1 MARPTDYTIADD
13 TGANVLADLN
23 NVFTEGVLTTNKG
36 STRPSYAVA
45 GTLFIEGNTLKVATS
60 SSSSGDTT
68 IGDIT
73 AANLGLLST
82 STTVLNTLTDIVRPN
97 NTSRLFISG
106 GTANNGANIVL
117 NGGQTTSTANVFDL
131 RHDTTIKFRIPNSP
145 NLILADDVTAVGYY
159 SNSIFRGHRNSATSV
174 VSHFTNTN
182 TGALATD
189 GSVIGIDASGNTLI
203 DNQDSAKH
211 IHLKATGSGKFMF
224 GSTSTPQND
233 SVMHITSGTNT
244 GQRPCIT
251 FNYDAT
257 PSGSVILGGFRTV
270 NSSTAELAS
279 VTARHD
285 GTSATARLVMATKAA
300 SGSSTSRMVIT
311 KEGHIRFVQ
320 DDIST
325 PGFNNTTTGAA
336 IENLGTG
343 NGACLHISR
352 ADSNPVSSLNSNSTG
367 SQFIIFRKSGT
378 EEGSIKLQ
386 SDGSG
391 VDFNQNSDYRL
402 KENIVDIT
410 DGIERLKKLKPK
422 RFNFIK
428 AKQEHP
434 TSYRTYDGFLAHEV
448 IETCPEAVTGEKD
461 GEKMQQL
468 APARLI
474 TVTVAA
480 LQELI
485 ARVETLESK

>member
-82 STTVLNTLTDIVRPN
+82 STTVLNTLTDIVRSD

-117 NGGQTTSTANVFDL
+117 NGGQTTSTANIFDL
-131 RHDTTIKFRIPNSP
+131 RHDTTIKLRIPNSP
-145 NLILADDVTAVGYY
+145 NLILADDATAVGYY
-159 SNSIFRGHRNSATSV
+159 SNSTFRAHRNSAMTV
-174 VSHFTNTN
+174 MAHFTNSV
-182 TGALATD
+182 TGALSTN
-189 GSVIGIDASGNTLI
+189 GSLFGVNSSGHSLI
-203 DNQDSAKH
+203 QNQDGAKH
-211 IHLKATGSGKFMF
+211 IRFITATSGKFMF
-224 GSTSTPQND
+224 GSSSTPQND

-251 FNYDAT
+251 FNHDGT
-257 PSGSVILGGFRTV
+257 PSGSDIIGGFRTV
-270 NSSTAELAS
+270 NGNATDMGS
-279 VTARHD
+279 VTTRYD
-285 GTSATARLVMATKAA
+285 GSAGAGRLVFVTASNTG
-300 SGSSTSRMVIT
+300 SGSSTTKMVIT
-311 KEGHIRFVQ
+311 NEGHVRINQ
-320 DDIST
+320 DSTST
-325 PGFNNTTTGAA
+325 PGSLNTTTGFAF
-336 IENLGTG
+336 ENA
-343 NGACLHISR
+343 NCLYISR
-352 ADSNPVSSLNSNSTG
+352 ANANPTLQLNTNTDG
-367 SQFIIFRKSGT
+367 GQMIIFRNDGV
-378 EEGSIKLQ
+378 EQGSIKIQ

-391 VDFNQNSDYRL
+391 IVIAGESDYRL
-402 KENIVDIT
+402 KENIVDID
-410 DGIERLKKLKPK
+410 DGITRLKKLKPK
-422 RFNFIK
+422 RYNFIK
-428 AKQEHP
+428 AKEKNP
-434 TSYRTYDGFLAHEV
+434 TTFNTYDGFLAHEV
-448 IETCPEAVTGEKD
+448 SEVCPEAVVGEKD
-461 GEKMQQL
+461 GAEMQKL
-468 APARLI
+468 DPTKLI

>member
-1 MARPTDYTIADD
+1 MTRPTDYTIADG
-13 TGANVLADLN
+13 TGAQVLDDIT

-60 SSSSGDTT
+60 SSASGDTT

-117 NGGQTTSTANVFDL
+117 NGGQTTSTANIFDL
-131 RHDTTIKFRIPNSP
+131 RHDTTIKLRIPNSP
-145 NLILADDVTAVGYY
+145 NLILADDASAVGYY
-159 SNSIFRGHRNSATSV
+159 SNSIFRGHRNSAMTV
-174 VSHFTNTN
+174 MAHFTNSV
-182 TGALATD
+182 TGALSTD
-189 GSVIGIDASGNTLI
+189 GSLFGVNSSGHSLI
-203 DNQDSAKH
+203 QNQDGAKH
-211 IHLKATGSGKFMF
+211 IRFITATSGKFMF
-224 GSTSTPQND
+224 GSSSTAQND

-251 FNYDAT
+251 FNHDGT
-257 PSGSVILGGFRTV
+257 PSGSDIIGGFRTV
-270 NSSTAELAS
+270 NGSTAELAS

-311 KEGHIRFVQ
+311 KEGHIRINQ
-320 DDIST
+320 DDSNTPGIST
-325 PGFNNTTTGAA
+325 SDTTTGFAFETA
-336 IENLGTG
+336 N
-343 NGACLHISR
+343 CLYISR
-352 ADSNPVSSLNSNSTG
+352 GDSTAMLNMNTNATG
-367 SQFIIFRKSGT
+367 GEFIVFRRSGD
-378 EEGSIKLQ
+378 ERGSIEMTTQGQMLTL
-386 SDGSG
+386 G
-391 VDFNQNSDYRL
+391 FSDYRL
-402 KENIVDIT
+402 KENIVDID
-410 DGIERLKKLKPK
+410 DGITRLKKLKPK
-422 RFNFIK
+422 RFNFIE
-428 AKQEHP
+428 ARENDSS
-434 TSYRTYDGFLAHEV
+434 SYKTLDGFLAHEV
-448 IETCPEAVTGEKD
+448 SEVCPEAVVGEKD
-461 GEKMQQL
+461 GSRMQKL
-468 APARLI
+468 DSTKLI

-480 LQELI
+480 LKELI

>member
-1 MARPTDYTIADD
+1 MARPTDYTIADG
-13 TGANVLADLN
+13 TGANVLDDIT

-60 SSSSGDTT
+60 GSSSGDTT

-82 STTVLNTLTDIVRPN
+82 STTVLNTLTDIVRAN

-131 RHDTTIKFRIPNSP
+131 RHDTTIKLRIPNSP
-145 NLILADDVTAVGYY
+145 NLILADDATLVGYY
-159 SNSIFRGHRNSATSV
+159 SNSIFRGHRNSATTV

-182 TGALATD
+182 TGANATD
-189 GSVIGIDASGNTLI
+189 GSVMGIDASGNTLI
-203 DNQDSAKH
+203 NNQDSAKH

-257 PSGSVILGGFRTV
+257 PSGSDILGGFRTV
-270 NSSTAELAS
+270 NNSATDMGSITTRYDGSAGAGRLVF
-279 VTARHD
+279 VTASNT
-285 GTSATARLVMATKAA
+285 G
-300 SGSSTSRMVIT
+300 SGSSTTKMVIT
-311 KEGHIRFVQ
+311 NEGHVRINQ
-320 DDIST
+320 DSTST
-325 PGFNNTTTGAA
+325 PGSLNTTTGFAF
-336 IENLGTG
+336 ENA
-343 NGACLHISR
+343 NCLYISR
-352 ADSNPVSSLNSNSTG
+352 ANASPTLQLNTNTDG
-367 SQFIIFRKSGT
+367 GQMIIFRNDGV
-378 EEGSIKLQ
+378 EQGSIKIQ

-391 VDFNQNSDYRL
+391 IVIAGESDYRL
-402 KENIVDIT
+402 KENIVDID
-410 DGIERLKKLKPK
+410 DGITRLKKLKPK
-422 RFNFIK
+422 KYNFIK
-428 AKQEHP
+428 AKEKNP
-434 TSYRTYDGFLAHEV
+434 TTFNTYDGFLAHEV
-448 IETCPEAVTGEKD
+448 SEVCPEAVIGEKD
-461 GEKMQQL
+461 GAEMQKL
-468 APARLI
+468 DPTKLI

-485 ARVETLESK
+485 TRVETLESK

>member
-82 STTVLNTLTDIVRPN
+82 STTVLNTLTDIVRSD

-117 NGGQTTSTANVFDL
+117 NGGQTTSTANIFDL
-131 RHDTTIKFRIPNSP
+131 RHDTTIKLRIPNSP
-145 NLILADDVTAVGYY
+145 NLILADDATAVGYY
-159 SNSIFRGHRNSATSV
+159 SNSTFRAHRNSAMTV
-174 VSHFTNTN
+174 MAHFTNSV
-182 TGALATD
+182 TGALSTN
-189 GSVIGIDASGNTLI
+189 GSLFGVNSSGHSLI
-203 DNQDSAKH
+203 QNQDGAKH
-211 IHLKATGSGKFMF
+211 IRFITATSGKFMF
-224 GSTSTPQND
+224 GSSSTPQND

-251 FNYDAT
+251 FNHDGT
-257 PSGSVILGGFRTV
+257 PSGSDIIGGFRTV
-270 NSSTAELAS
+270 NGNATDMGS
-279 VTARHD
+279 VTTRYD
-285 GTSATARLVMATKAA
+285 GSAGAGRLVFVTASNTG
-300 SGSSTSRMVIT
+300 SGSSTTKMVIT
-311 KEGHIRFVQ
+311 NQGHIRINQ
-320 DDIST
+320 DDATNGNT
-325 PGFNNTTTGAA
+325 PGKLNTTTGFAF
-336 IENLGTG
+336 ENA
-343 NGACLHISR
+343 NCLYISR
-352 ADSNPVSSLNSNSTG
+352 ANASPTLQLNTNTDG
-367 SQFIIFRKSGT
+367 GEMIIFRKSGV
-378 EEGSIKLQ
+378 EQGSIEIQ

-391 VDFNQNSDYRL
+391 IVIAGESDYRL
-402 KENIVDIT
+402 KENIVDID
-410 DGIERLKKLKPK
+410 DGITRLKKLKPK
-422 RFNFIK
+422 RYNFIK
-428 AKQEHP
+428 AKEDNP
-434 TSYRTYDGFLAHEV
+434 KSFNTYDGFLAHEV
-448 IETCPEAVTGEKD
+448 SEVCPEAVIGEKD
-461 GEKMQQL
+461 GEKMQKL
-468 APARLI
+468 DPTKLI

>member
-1 MARPTDYTIADD
+1 MARPTDYSIADG
-13 TGANVLADLN
+13 TGAQVLDDIT

-60 SSSSGDTT
+60 GSSSGDTT

-82 STTVLNTLTDIVRPN
+82 STTVLNTLTDIVRAD

-117 NGGQTTSTANVFDL
+117 NGGQTTSTANIFDL
-131 RHDTTIKFRIPNSP
+131 RHDTTIKLRIPNSP

-159 SNSIFRGHRNSATSV
+159 SNSIFRGHRNSTTTV

-203 DNQDSAKH
+203 NNQDSAKH
-211 IHLKATGSGKFMF
+211 IHLKATGSGKYMF

-233 SVMHITSGTNT
+233 SVMHITSGVST

-251 FNYDAT
+251 FNHDGT
-257 PSGSVILGGFRTV
+257 PSGSEILGGFRTV
-270 NSSTAELAS
+270 NGSTAELAS

-311 KEGHIRFVQ
+311 REGHIRINQ
-320 DDIST
+320 DTSNT
-325 PGFNNTTTGAA
+325 PGTSTSDTTTGFAF
-336 IENLGTG
+336 ENANCLYISRGDSTAMLNLNTNG
-343 NGACLHISR
+343 NG
-352 ADSNPVSSLNSNSTG
+352 G
-367 SQFIIFRKSGT
+367 EFIVFRKSGD
-378 EEGSIKLQ
+378 ERGSIEVTNQGQMLQ
-386 SDGSG
+386 LG
-391 VDFNQNSDYRL
+391 FSDYRL
-402 KENIVDIT
+402 KENIVDID
-410 DGIERLKKLKPK
+410 DGITRLKKLKPK
-422 RFNFIK
+422 RFNFIE
-428 AKQEHP
+428 ARENDSS
-434 TSYRTYDGFLAHEV
+434 SYKTLDGFLAHEV
-448 IETCPEAVTGEKD
+448 SEVCPEAVVGEKD
-461 GEKMQQL
+461 GAKMQKL
-468 APARLI
+468 DSTKLI